1 MTKVINL
8 ERTPSTSNVAWNGTW
23 ELHMD
28 EQNNNYALYDNDGKQ
43 GHRAT
48 FHHFNKK
55 MAMDILKWHEDGERQ
70 KLENECSKISCF
82 IPGEDNF

>member
-28 EQNNNYALYDNDGKQ
+28 EQNNNYALYDDDGR
-43 GHRAT
+43 HRAT
-48 FHHFNKK
+48 FHHFSKK
-55 MAMDILKWHEDGERQ
+55 MAMDILKWYEEGERLS
-70 KLENECSKISCF
+70 LENECSKISCF